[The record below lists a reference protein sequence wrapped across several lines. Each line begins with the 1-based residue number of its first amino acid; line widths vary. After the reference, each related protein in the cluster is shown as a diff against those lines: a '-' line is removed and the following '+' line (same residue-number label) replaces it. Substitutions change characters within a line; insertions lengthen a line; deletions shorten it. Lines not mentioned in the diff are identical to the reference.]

1 MASTTSETAE
11 GWRAK
16 LDKALTEKNF
26 FTDILKKIEDKTGV
40 RRLYIVIGKFS
51 MPHFKYEILLNFGPC
66 PVTAVDGLEQLHPV
80 CVPKIHK
87 VSSFNF

>member
-16 LDKALTEKNF
+16 LDKALAEKNF
-26 FTDILKKIEDKTGV
+26 FTDLLKKIEDKTGV
-40 RRLYIVIGKFS
+40 RRLYLVIGKFS
-51 MPHFKYEILLNFGPC
+51 MPHFKYEIPLNFGPC

-80 CVPKIHK
+80 CVPKRHNIP
-87 VSSFNF
+87 SFIF